1 MRMFITSK
9 NKYLSNDTKI
19 FGTCSIPLRQVSR
32 ILKAIHFNNS
42 ILFLAVMVYQSLIS
56 PPEKR
61 SIKIVTVAII
71 MHNFT
76 LAPKIEHLNSN
87 LFIHQFRGRSHRPDI
102 KKAMWELKW
111 FLSSFQ
117 WMKMR
122 IIIWGKQIQPIDRQ
136 IRRGRCGEID
146 SLVGSVSVLP
156 YWYTVGVVHGVLKV
170 FQSFVNRWTSMHV
183 FTLPPLPVS
192 FLVSFLSHDWVWIEI
207 GLSEHAKALTGIRQ
221 LCFL

>member
-102 KKAMWELKW
+102 KKAMWELK
-111 FLSSFQ
+111 
-117 WMKMR
+117 
-122 IIIWGKQIQPIDRQ
+122 
-136 IRRGRCGEID
+136 
-146 SLVGSVSVLP
+146 
-156 YWYTVGVVHGVLKV
+156 
-170 FQSFVNRWTSMHV
+170 
-183 FTLPPLPVS
+183 
-192 FLVSFLSHDWVWIEI
+192 
-207 GLSEHAKALTGIRQ
+207 
-221 LCFL
+221 